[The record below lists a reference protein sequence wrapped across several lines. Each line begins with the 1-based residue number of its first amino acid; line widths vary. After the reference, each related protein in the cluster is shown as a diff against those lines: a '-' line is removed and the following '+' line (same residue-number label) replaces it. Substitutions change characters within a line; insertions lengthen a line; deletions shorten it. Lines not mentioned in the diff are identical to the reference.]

1 MFTLLVI
8 ALVIAS
14 MVENRDEFG
23 PDAEYALEGN
33 NSEGLLA
40 NINSKIEPWHKVSTE
55 PLKNNYAH
63 KPARIDENGVIV
75 G

>member
-40 NINSKIEPWHKVSTE
+40 NINSKIEP
-55 PLKNNYAH
+55 
-63 KPARIDENGVIV
+63 
-75 G
+75 